1 MAFNGTTFNLTT
13 SRLVDPATATLTYT
27 SYQSGYFRFTLSS
40 RIYSTSI
47 GISSVSVSGFPN
59 TTCTLPVNESDSAAN
74 TVTINPGFTTAT
86 QPGSTPMTSN
96 SQRYKR
102 VNSITVNGVIRQDG
116 QPITIGGTV
125 VTIVIDSTTCN
136 VYAF

>member
-59 TTCTLPVNESDSAAN
+59 TTCTLPVVESDSTAN
-74 TVTINPGFTTAT
+74 TVTINPGFTTST
-86 QPGSTPMTSN
+86 QPGSTPMTASTL
-96 SQRYKR
+96 RYKR
-102 VNSITVNGVIRQDG
+102 VNSIVVNGVIKTNG
-116 QPITIGGTV
+116 TSITIGGTLV
-125 VTIVIDSTTCN
+125 SIVIDSTTCEI
-136 VYAF
+136 YAV

>member
-13 SRLVDPATATLTYT
+13 QRLPDPPTATLTYT
-27 SYQSGYFRFTLSS
+27 SYQSGYFIFTLSS

-47 GISSVSVSGFPN
+47 GITSVSVSGFPN
-59 TTCTLPVNESDSAAN
+59 TTCTLPINESDSAAN
-74 TVTINPGFTTAT
+74 TVTINPGFTGAT

-102 VNSITVNGVIRQDG
+102 VNSITVNGVIKQNG
-116 QPITIGGTV
+116 TSIVVGGTTV
-125 VTIVIDSTTCN
+125 NIVIDFTTCE